1 MKTRREF
8 LKTSALAG
16 TALVIGVRWDGEII
30 AVGKPSASFAPN
42 GWIRI
47 EPSGKTILTIG
58 KSEMGQG
65 VRTSLA
71 MILADELDAGWSNI
85 ELVQASPGPN
95 FKRLGTGGSWSIGG
109 SWTPLRTAA
118 AAARSMLVDAAAA
131 RWGVAPSE
139 CTTANGV
146 VSHGAKS
153 LTYGELVDAAAKLP
167 IPDKPA
173 LKAMSAMTLV
183 GTSRN
188 RLDGRDIVTGKAR
201 YGIDVSVPGMLHA
214 SIERPPLRGATLKRF
229 DAANVHG
236 VERVVAI
243 PSGVAVVAKN
253 TWAAMKGRKA
263 LVTEW
268 DDGPNAG
275 FSSIDHMKALH
286 DATETVV
293 TRAEGSMPESPG
305 AIEAAYEYPFNVH
318 APLEPMNCVAS
329 VRDGKCEL
337 WAPTQAP
344 NRVQDRVAETLGM
357 KPEDV
362 QVHVTLMGG
371 GFGRRLNADYAIEA
385 ALLSREL
392 KQPVQVLWTR
402 EDDMRHGPFQ
412 MAAVHKTWGV
422 VKDGRIAAWR
432 HKYVTTYHNVNGPLS
447 DADRKD
453 LAAFYRDISWGV
465 HDVPYAIPAIETSF
479 GHVETPAIWIGPWRS
494 VYSPSS
500 VFARESFVD
509 ELAHAT
515 KADPLEFRLA
525 MLQGPNDTFKSGDLT
540 VDRARLR
547 RVLKLVGEKSGWGS
561 PLPTGRARGIACN
574 VYDGET
580 HTAYVAEVSVPA
592 TPREGLGIVVHRIVA
607 AIDCGVIVN
616 PRGIAQQVESGAV
629 WALSN
634 LMNEI
639 TFADGRAQQ
648 TSYTDFPVV
657 RMSASPAMI
666 ETHLV
671 PSHGEQPYGI
681 GEPVVPAVIPAVL
694 NAVFAATGKRIR
706 RLPMRVDA

>member
-1 MKTRREF
+1 MTTRRQF

-16 TALVIGVRWDGEII
+16 SALVIGVRWDGDLF
-30 AVGKPSASFAPN
+30 AVEKPSAVFAPN

-65 VRTSLA
+65 IRTSLA
-71 MILADELDAGWSNI
+71 MILADELDADWSQI
-85 ELVQASPGPN
+85 DLVQASPGPK

-118 AAARSMLVDAAAA
+118 AAARAMLVEAAAA
-131 RWGVAPSE
+131 RWAVDPSE
-139 CTTANGV
+139 CTTANGA
-146 VSHGAKS
+146 VSHGGKS
-153 LTYGELVDAAAKLP
+153 LKYGELVEAASKLSV
-167 IPDKPA
+167 PDKPV
-173 LKAMSAMTLV
+173 LKAMSAMKLV
-183 GTSRN
+183 GTSQN
-188 RLDGRDIVTGKAR
+188 RLDGHAILTGKAR
-201 YGIDVSVPGMLHA
+201 YGIDVYVPGMLYA
-214 SIERPPLRGATLKRF
+214 SIERPPVRGATLKRF

-236 VERVVAI
+236 VERVIAI

-253 TWAAMKGRKA
+253 TWLAMRGRRA
-263 LVTEW
+263 LITEW

-275 FSSIDHMKALH
+275 FNSADHMKALH
-286 DATETVV
+286 AVTEAVV
-293 TRAEGSMPESPG
+293 TRAEGSFPESAD
-305 AIEAAYEYPFNVH
+305 AIEATYEYPFNVH

-329 VRDGKCEL
+329 VRGGKCEL

-344 NRVQDRVAETLGM
+344 NRVQEHVAAALGLA
-357 KPEDV
+357 PDDV
-362 QVHVTLMGG
+362 EGHVTLMGG
-371 GFGRRLNADYAIEA
+371 GFGRRLNADYAVEA

-402 EDDMRHGPFQ
+402 EDDMRHGHFQ
-412 MAAVHKTWGV
+412 MAAVHQTSAV
-422 VKDGRIAAWR
+422 VKEGRIVAWR
-432 HKYVTTYHNVNGPLS
+432 HKYVTTYHNVNGPPG
-447 DADRKD
+447 ADERRD

-479 GHVETPAIWIGPWRS
+479 GHVETPAIWIGPWRA

-509 ELAHAT
+509 ELAHAA
-515 KADPLEFRLA
+515 KADPLQFRLK
-525 MLQGPNDTFKSGDLT
+525 MLESANDTFKSGDLT

-547 RVLKLVGEKSGWGS
+547 RVLALAAEKSGWGS
-561 PLPTGRARGIACN
+561 PLPAGRARGLACN
-574 VYDGET
+574 VFDGET
-580 HTAYVAEVSVPA
+580 HTAYVAEVSVPDA
-592 TPREGLGIVVHRIVA
+592 PREGLGIVVHKIVA
-607 AIDCGVIVN
+607 VIDCGVVVN
-616 PRGIAQQVESGAV
+616 PRGIAQQVESGAI

-639 TFADGRAQQ
+639 TFANGRAQQ
-648 TSYTDFPVV
+648 TSFTDFPLL
-657 RMSASPAMI
+657 RMSGSPAVI

-671 PSHGEQPYGI
+671 PSHGEQPFGI

-706 RLPMRVDA
+706 RLPMRLDA

>member
-1 MKTRREF
+1 MTTRREF
-8 LKTSALAG
+8 LRTSALAG
-16 TALVIGVRWDGEII
+16 TALVVGVRWDGNLFAID
-30 AVGKPSASFAPN
+30 KPSAAFAPN

-47 EPSGKTILTIG
+47 EPGGKTILTIG

-71 MILADELDAGWSNI
+71 MILADELDADWSRI

-109 SWTPLRTAA
+109 SWTLLRTAA
-118 AAARSMLVDAAAA
+118 AAARAMLVDAAAA
-131 RWGVAPSE
+131 RWGVDRSQ
-139 CTTANGV
+139 CTTSNGV
-146 VSHGAKS
+146 VSHGGKS
-153 LTYGELVDAAAKLP
+153 LKYQELVEAASKLP
-167 IPDKPA
+167 VPEKPA
-173 LKAMSAMTLV
+173 LKAMSAMKLV
-183 GTSRN
+183 GTPQS
-188 RLDGRDIVTGKAR
+188 RLDGHDIVTGKAR
-201 YGIDVSVPGMLHA
+201 YGIDVHVPGMLYA

-253 TWAAMKGRKA
+253 TWAALKGRKA

-268 DDGPNAG
+268 EDGPNAA
-275 FSSIDHMKALH
+275 FNSSDHMKALH
-286 DATETVV
+286 AATESVV
-293 TRAEGSMPESPG
+293 TRAEGSMPQPAD
-305 AIEAAYEYPFNVH
+305 AIEATYEYPFNVH

-344 NRVQDRVAETLGM
+344 NRVQDRVAEALGI
-357 KPEDV
+357 KSDDV

-385 ALLSREL
+385 ALLAREL

-402 EDDMRHGPFQ
+402 EDDMRHGHFQ
-412 MAAVHKTWGV
+412 MASVHKTWGV

-432 HKYVTTYHNVNGPLS
+432 HKYVTTYHNVNGPLG
-447 DADRKD
+447 ADERKD

-509 ELAHAT
+509 ELAHAA
-515 KADPLEFRLA
+515 KSDPLEFRLK
-525 MLQGPNDTFKSGDLT
+525 MLEGPADTFKSGDLT

-547 RVLKLVGEKSGWGS
+547 RVLKLAAEKSGWGA
-561 PLPTGRARGIACN
+561 PLPAGRARGVACN

-580 HTAYVAEVSVPA
+580 HTAYVAEVSVRG
-592 TPREGLGIVVHRIVA
+592 TELVVHKIVA
-607 AIDCGVIVN
+607 VIDCGLVVN
-616 PRGIAQQVESGAV
+616 PRGIAQQVESGAI

-639 TFADGRAQQ
+639 TFANGRAQQ
-648 TSYTDFPVV
+648 TSFSDFPVL
-657 RMSASPAMI
+657 RIGASPAVI

-671 PSHGEQPYGI
+671 PSHGEQPFGI

-694 NAVFAATGKRIR
+694 NALFAATGKRIR
-706 RLPMRVDA
+706 RLPMRLDA